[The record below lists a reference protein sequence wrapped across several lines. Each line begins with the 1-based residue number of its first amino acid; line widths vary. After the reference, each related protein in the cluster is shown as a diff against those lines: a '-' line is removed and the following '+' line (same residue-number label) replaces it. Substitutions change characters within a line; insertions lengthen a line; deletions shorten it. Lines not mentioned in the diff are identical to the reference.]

1 MMKVEADSV
10 ISVPP
15 KDIWD
20 VMLDPDFMS
29 QVLPGCKEI
38 ERTEENEYQIK
49 MVLGIPGIQGQY
61 AGALKITEKIPY
73 DSIYAEVQGEGA
85 LGRIKGKGVIEL
97 KDEENHSTRFIF
109 STEVDIRGPMAS
121 MMGGFMEQVA
131 HSLVRQSLDTFS
143 KKMETSKQ
151 DMISPVASEK
161 SVKQAAPPIN
171 QSITKM
177 ALNSIWEVM
186 IKKLLRLFGM
196 KR

>member
-1 MMKVEADSV
+1 MIKVEADCM
-10 ISVPP
+10 IPVPP

-20 VMLDPDFMS
+20 VMFDPDFMA

-61 AGALKITEKIPY
+61 AGVLKITEKKPCHKIF
-73 DSIYAEVQGEGA
+73 AEVQGAGG
-85 LGRIKGKGVIEL
+85 LGKIEGKGVVDL
-97 KDEENHSTRFIF
+97 KDAENHSTKFIF
-109 STEVDIRGPMAS
+109 STEVDIKGPMAS

-143 KKMETSKQ
+143 QKMEMSKQ
-151 DMISPVASEK
+151 DRIGPVPTEQ
-161 SVKQAAPPIN
+161 SVKQAVPPIN
-171 QSITKM
+171 KSITKM
-177 ALNSIWEVM
+177 VLNSVWEVT
-186 IKKLLRLFGM
+186 IKKMLRLFGV

>member
-1 MMKVEADSV
+1 MMKVEADCM

-15 KDIWD
+15 EDIWD
-20 VMLDPDFMS
+20 VMFDPDFMA

-38 ERTEENEYQIK
+38 ERTEENEYHVK
-49 MVLGIPGIQGQY
+49 LVLGIPGIQGQY
-61 AGALKITEKIPY
+61 TGVLKITQKNPYHQIHTEVQGAGALGKIE
-73 DSIYAEVQGEGA
+73 
-85 LGRIKGKGVIEL
+85 GKGVVNL
-97 KDEENHSTRFIF
+97 KDEENGATRFSF
-109 STEVDIRGPMAS
+109 STEVDIKGPMAS
-121 MMGGFMEQVA
+121 MMGGFMDQVA
-131 HSLVRQSLDTFS
+131 HSLVCQSLDTFS
-143 KKMETSKQ
+143 RKMETSQQ

>member
-20 VMLDPDFMS
+20 VMFDPDFMA

-61 AGALKITEKIPY
+61 AGVLKITEKIPHHK
-73 DSIYAEVQGEGA
+73 IFAEVQGAGA
-85 LGRIKGKGVIEL
+85 LGKIEGTGVVEL
-97 KDEENHSTRFIF
+97 KDEENHSTRFVF
-109 STEVDIRGPMAS
+109 STEVNIKGPMAS
-121 MMGGFMEQVA
+121 MMGGFMDQVA

-143 KKMETSKQ
+143 QKMEMSKQ
-151 DMISPVASEK
+151 EMNGPTSSGK
-161 SVKQAAPPIN
+161 SVKQPAPQTNPGLI
-171 QSITKM
+171 KM
-177 ALNSIWEVM
+177 VLNSIWEVTL
-186 IKKLLRLFGM
+186 KKLLRLFGI

>member
-10 ISVPP
+10 ICVPP

-20 VMLDPDFMS
+20 VMFDPDFMS

-61 AGALKITEKIPY
+61 AGVLKITQKEPY
-73 DSIYAEVQGEGA
+73 HKIYAEVQGAGA
-85 LGRIKGKGVIEL
+85 LGKINGKGVVEL

-109 STEVDIRGPMAS
+109 STEVDIKGPMAS

-131 HSLVRQSLDTFS
+131 DSLVRQSLDTFS
-143 KKMETSKQ
+143 QKMEMSKQ
-151 DMISPVASEK
+151 EIISPAQSEN
-161 SVKQAAPPIN
+161 SVKQFTSPTNP
-171 QSITKM
+171 SILKM
-177 ALNSIWEVM
+177 VLNSIWEVTVS
-186 IKKLLRLFGM
+186 KLLRLFRV

>member
-20 VMLDPDFMS
+20 VMFDPGFMS

-61 AGALKITEKIPY
+61 SGVLKITEKIPY
-73 DSIYAEVQGEGA
+73 DTIYAEVQGEGA
-85 LGRIKGKGVIEL
+85 LGRIEGKGVIEL

-109 STEVDIRGPMAS
+109 STEVNIRGPMAS

-131 HSLVRQSLDTFS
+131 HSLVRQSLDTFAQ
-143 KKMETSKQ
+143 KMEVSKQ
-151 DMISPVASEK
+151 ETAGAAASEE
-161 SVKQAAPPIN
+161 SVKPVTPPTN
-171 QSITKM
+171 PSILKM
-177 ALNSIWEVM
+177 VLNSVWEVT
-186 IKKLLRLFGM
+186 IKKLRRLFGV
-196 KR
+196 KK

>member
-1 MMKVEADSV
+1 MMKVEADSL

-20 VMLDPDFMS
+20 VMFDPDFMS

-61 AGALKITEKIPY
+61 AGVLKIIEKIPY
-73 DSIYAEVQGEGA
+73 DTIYAEVQGAGA
-85 LGRIKGKGVIEL
+85 LGKIEGKGVIEL
-97 KDEENHSTRFIF
+97 KDEQNHSTRFIF
-109 STEVDIRGPMAS
+109 STEVNIRGPMAS

-143 KKMETSKQ
+143 QKMEVSKQ
-151 DMISPVASEK
+151 EITRPAPSGK
-161 SVKQAAPPIN
+161 SVKQVTSPTSP
-171 QSITKM
+171 SILKM
-177 ALNSIWEVM
+177 VLHSVWEVTM
-186 IKKLLRLFGM
+186 KKLLRLFRV

>member
-1 MMKVEADSV
+1 MMKIEADSV

-20 VMLDPDFMS
+20 VMFDPDFMS

-61 AGALKITEKIPY
+61 TGVLKIVEKIPY
-73 DSIYAEVQGEGA
+73 DTIYAEVQGAGA
-85 LGRIKGKGVIEL
+85 LGKIEGKGVIEL
-97 KDEENHSTRFIF
+97 KDEDNHSTRFIF

-131 HSLVRQSLDTFS
+131 HSLVRQSLDTFAQ
-143 KKMETSKQ
+143 KMEVSKQ
-151 DMISPVASEK
+151 EITRPAPSGE
-161 SVKQAAPPIN
+161 SVKQVTSPTSP
-171 QSITKM
+171 SILKM
-177 ALNSIWEVM
+177 VLHSVWEVTM
-186 IKKLLRLFGM
+186 KKLLRFFRV

>member
-20 VMLDPDFMS
+20 VMFDPDFMS

-38 ERTEENEYQIK
+38 ERTEEDEYQIK

-61 AGALKITEKIPY
+61 TGVLKIIEKIPY
-73 DSIYAEVQGEGA
+73 DTIYAEVQGAGA
-85 LGRIKGKGVIEL
+85 LGKIEGKGVIEL
-97 KDEENHSTRFIF
+97 KDEQNHSTRFIF

-131 HSLVRQSLDTFS
+131 HSLVRQSLDTFAQ
-143 KKMETSKQ
+143 KMEVSKQ
-151 DMISPVASEK
+151 ETAGAASSEK
-161 SVKQAAPPIN
+161 SAKQITSPTNP
-171 QSITKM
+171 SIYKM
-177 ALNSIWEVM
+177 VLNSVWEVT
-186 IKKLLRLFGM
+186 IKKLLRLFGV

>member
-20 VMLDPDFMS
+20 VMFDPDFMS

-61 AGALKITEKIPY
+61 TGVLKIIEKIPY
-73 DSIYAEVQGEGA
+73 DTIYAEVQGAGA
-85 LGRIKGKGVIEL
+85 LGKIEGKGVIEL

-109 STEVDIRGPMAS
+109 STEVNIRGPMAS

-131 HSLVRQSLDTFS
+131 HSLVRQSLDTFAQ
-143 KKMETSKQ
+143 KMEVSKQ
-151 DMISPVASEK
+151 ETADKAASGE
-161 SVKQAAPPIN
+161 SVKQVTPSTNPNIL
-171 QSITKM
+171 KM
-177 ALNSIWEVM
+177 VLNSVWEVT
-186 IKKLLRLFGM
+186 IKKLLRLFGV
-196 KR
+196 KK

>member
-1 MMKVEADSV
+1 MMKVEADSM

-20 VMLDPDFMS
+20 VMFDPDFMS

-61 AGALKITEKIPY
+61 SGVLKITEKIPF
-73 DSIYAEVQGEGA
+73 DTIYAEVQGEGA
-85 LGRIKGKGVIEL
+85 LGRIEGKGVIEL

-131 HSLVRQSLDTFS
+131 HSLVHQSLDTFS
-143 KKMETSKQ
+143 QKMEVSKQ
-151 DMISPVASEK
+151 ETAGAASSGESGK
-161 SVKQAAPPIN
+161 QIIPPTNPSLLKMVFNSVR
-171 QSITKM
+171 
-177 ALNSIWEVM
+177 EVT
-186 IKKLLRLFGM
+186 IGKLRRLFGG